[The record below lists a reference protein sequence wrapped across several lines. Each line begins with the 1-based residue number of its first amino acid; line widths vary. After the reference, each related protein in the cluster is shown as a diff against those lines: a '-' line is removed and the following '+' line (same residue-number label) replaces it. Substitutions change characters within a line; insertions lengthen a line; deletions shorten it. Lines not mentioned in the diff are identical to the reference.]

1 VKSLAAILGA
11 ASLLA
16 AHICAFGITR
26 VGHAEDLAPPAKN
39 PYEGDAIRAGD
50 GRSLFNQYCA
60 HCHAPNAVSPDP
72 PRDLRRLRIRYG
84 ERMTDVFYF
93 TVTHGRPDKGMPN
106 WKGLLEDETLWTIFT
121 FLQSVQAEP

>member
-16 AHICAFGITR
+16 AHIYVFSITR

-39 PYEGDAIRAGD
+39 PYEGDAMRVGD